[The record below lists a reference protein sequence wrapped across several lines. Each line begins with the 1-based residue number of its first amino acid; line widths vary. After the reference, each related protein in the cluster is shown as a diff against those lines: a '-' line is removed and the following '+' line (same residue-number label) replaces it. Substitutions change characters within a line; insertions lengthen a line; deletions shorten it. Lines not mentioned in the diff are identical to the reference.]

1 MAALRQLTSITDSEG
16 KPHHSAITK
25 AERMNRNKQEA
36 SPRAISLHKVAAIA
50 WAYAPCS
57 ALAGTASLAFGRSPT
72 VILMAAA
79 LPLFPCLVM
88 TLMFSI
94 SYLRII
100 IFAVG
105 EAKRAHDPR
114 QESWAADLH
123 SLFEACTNSAVG
135 FLTLT
140 PMKAAASLRY
150 RKAAKHRH
158 T

>member
-1 MAALRQLTSITDSEG
+1 
-16 KPHHSAITK
+16 
-25 AERMNRNKQEA
+25 
-36 SPRAISLHKVAAIA
+36 
-50 WAYAPCS
+50 
-57 ALAGTASLAFGRSPT
+57 
-72 VILMAAA
+72 MAAA

-123 SLFEACTNSAVG
+123 SMFEACTNSTVG

-140 PMKAAASLRY
+140 PMKAAARSPVWQETGALVSQPGPFGEI
-150 RKAAKHRH
+150 KSHVQQA
-158 T
+158 